1 MWQFAREIQSQTCLC
16 VQHSPQSEVVA
27 AYWWMSRQE
36 AEAADTQQ
44 APAWGEGE
52 RTGIQLQRLLRR
64 LMVEWFCVW
73 VSTCHS
79 LAFAP
84 RAGWPL
90 SALDLFVVPNSGSKR
105 RHCFFTST
113 RRTKP

>member
-90 SALDLFVVPNSGSKR
+90 
-105 RHCFFTST
+105 
-113 RRTKP
+113 